1 MDKNEQFWNEVYASG
16 DYLKKW
22 DYSQASPELVSLLA
36 FAALKLKSAVV
47 DLGCGTGQDAIF
59 MAQCG
64 HKASGID
71 ISQQALDLAQKKAE
85 ELDTEV
91 NWQQAN
97 FLDLPFKDS
106 SIDFIN
112 DRGSLHL
119 LEEAHWPELIK
130 ELKRILKPGGILF
143 MRGASPKEL
152 RKGYTVITTELIT
165 RYFDEDYFAHG
176 PVLPITLIS
185 DQGSLD
191 ANLVLISRL

>member
-165 RYFDEDYFAHG
+165 RYFDEDSFTHG